1 MRKSCG
7 NYRCTKKYEDAVL
20 QLPNVTGMGIGLKA
34 DKQVIKVFVSKKL
47 PEDFLKSDEII
58 PKTLDGYQTDVEE
71 IGIVTT
77 QLI

>member
-1 MRKSCG
+1 MAI
-7 NYRCTKKYEDAVL
+7 TDVQKKHEDVVL
-20 QLPNVTGMGIGLKA
+20 QLPNVTGIGIGLKG

-47 PEDFLKSDEII
+47 PEHLLQPDEII

-77 QLI
+77 QAI

>member
-1 MRKSCG
+1 V
-7 NYRCTKKYEDAVL
+7 NIVDAQKKYEDAVL
-20 QLPNVTGMGIGLKA
+20 QLPNVTGIGIGLKA
-34 DKQVIKVFVSKKL
+34 DKPVIKVFVSKKL
-47 PEDFLKSDEII
+47 SENLLKPDEII